1 MRHFEMHPLFMIW
14 RPEYRIICIFKK
26 KNGTPYRRYQ
36 KIVGFSKAELY
47 CLLRDDE
54 ELKNYMI
61 SNKMLFEELIRRD
74 KAHADGKIH
83 LTTRQQLG

>member
-1 MRHFEMHPLFMIW
+1 MTFLAEDI
-14 RPEYRIICIFKK
+14 KK
-26 KNGTPYRRYQ
+26 LPASQ
-36 KIVGFSKAELY
+36 KAELH

-74 KAHADGKIH
+74 KAYVDGKIH
-83 LTTRQQLG
+83 LTTRQQLSSRLKNRRDAL